1 MAPRSPRR
9 PPEQKRAEI
18 LEAARTCFTERGYHE
33 TRIDQIAERADVSK
47 GAIYWYFEGKRELF
61 LELLDRYIDEQ
72 APRLATA
79 GQGAAS
85 ASEAVRALLRTMSE
99 SISQTLP
106 TIELIVEYMAHASRD
121 EALRERFRR
130 GDGLTRS
137 ALEPM
142 LERGI
147 QDGEFRKVDVKQAA
161 DVILSVVNGVVLLKV
176 IRPEV
181 DLEAVWATTMELLLR
196 GLRPD
201 ATR

>member
-72 APRLATA
+72 APRIVSA

-85 ASEAVRALLRTMSE
+85 ASEAVRALLHTISE

-121 EALRERFRR
+121 ETLRERFRR